1 MVAFNPV
8 LSVLASTLFAGAA
21 SAAAVSTAAAT
32 AAAAAATAAV
42 SSTAASVVTA
52 ASVDALARTFNPST
66 YTKKYVT
73 CNAVQRS
80 ANGSTTPIKLK
91 LAYLDI
97 NPNAKKTLIMVH
109 GWPSL
114 WTTWRNQITSLSGYR
129 MILPENRGFGDSQH
143 PADLYY
149 SNSMPDVSTRLGVY
163 PQADTK

>member
-1 MVAFNPV
+1 MVAFNPA

-21 SAAAVSTAAAT
+21 AAAAVASTAAAT
-32 AAAAAATAAV
+32 AAADASSAVAAV
-42 SSTAASVVTA
+42 SAAST
-52 ASVDALARTFNPST
+52 VDALALNFNPNT

-97 NPNAKKTLIMVH
+97 NPTAKKTLIMVH

-149 SNSMPDVSTRLGVY
+149 SNSMPDVSTHLDVQY
-163 PQADTK
+163 PS